1 MKSDGVCIIG
11 MPSVQSQIYA
21 SEIIKLGHVN
31 CKTGEYLKIFLQKFF
46 EKVLFFT
53 MIDEAVHTG
62 FQPMAHFLLALCIM
76 PK

>member
-21 SEIIKLGHVN
+21 SEIIKLGHIN

-46 EKVLFFT
+46 EKVLF
-53 MIDEAVHTG
+53 
-62 FQPMAHFLLALCIM
+62 LL
-76 PK
+76 